1 MTVFVSTQW
10 SGAPLFMRAVYC
22 MTGFAVENNPSVKN
36 IYCNSENFLVLCKR
50 HLLVL
55 TLALN

>member
-55 TLALN
+55 TLVLN